1 MGHVLVLG
9 RIHDAGMN
17 ILKAGGVSSEL
28 LAMPTAEAILAKAPE
43 ADAILIRTSPLPA
56 AIIDAAP
63 HLKVVSRHGVG
74 YDNIDVA
81 ACTRRRVP
89 VTVVGDVNSV
99 PVAEHAMMLMLALA
113 KQTVAHDR
121 AMREGNW
128 AIRDAFGMT
137 ELSGKSVLVMG
148 FGRIGKAV
156 AKRAAAFDMQVH
168 VFDPY
173 VSDNVVAAMG
183 YQPER
188 ELAAALP
195 KADYVS
201 VHMPLSPETRGMM
214 DAKALVRLKP
224 SATVICTARG
234 GIVDEAALADA
245 LTSGRLRGAGLDV
258 FEQEPPPDDLPLLK
272 LDNVVL
278 SPHNAG
284 LTAESAV
291 RMSTVAAQNCL
302 DALAGKLN
310 PDLVVNRE
318 VLT

>member
-1 MGHVLVLG
+1 MAHVLVLG
-9 RIHDAGMN
+9 RIHDAGMGL
-17 ILKAGGVSSEL
+17 LKAGRVSWDLVAS
-28 LAMPTAEAILAKAPE
+28 PTPDEIQAKAPG
-43 ADAILIRTSPLPA
+43 ADAILIRTAPLPGA
-56 AIIDAAP
+56 VIEAAP
-63 HLKVVSRHGVG
+63 RLKVVSRHGVG

-99 PVAEHAMMLMLALA
+99 PVAEHALMLILALA
-113 KQTVAHDR
+113 KRTVAHDR

-137 ELSGKSVLVMG
+137 ELAGKALLVMG

-156 AKRAAAFDMQVH
+156 ARRAAAFDMQVH

-173 VSDNVVAAMG
+173 VSDNVVADMG
-183 YQPER
+183 YQPVR
-188 ELAAALP
+188 EVTAALP
-195 KADYVS
+195 GMDYVS
-201 VHMPLSPETRGMM
+201 VHMPLSPQTRNML
-214 DAKALVRLKP
+214 DAAALARLKP
-224 SATVICTARG
+224 SASVICTARG
-234 GIVDEAALADA
+234 GIVDEAALAEA
-245 LTSGRLRGAGLDV
+245 LISGRLRGAGLDV

-272 LDNVVL
+272 LENVVL
-278 SPHNAG
+278 SPHCAG

-310 PDLVVNRE
+310 ADLVVNRE
-318 VLT
+318 VLS